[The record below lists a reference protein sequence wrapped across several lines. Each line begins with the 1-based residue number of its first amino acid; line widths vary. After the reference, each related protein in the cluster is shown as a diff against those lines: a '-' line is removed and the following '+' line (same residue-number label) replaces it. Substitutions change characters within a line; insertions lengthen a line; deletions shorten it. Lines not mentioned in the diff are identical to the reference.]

1 MKKYVRYLQHG
12 NRNAGRLQTRPRR
25 RERARAHPP
34 HAGTRGSDDPTEIR
48 PEVQGEAPRQAPRVP
63 SRILQEETHPV
74 NVQLCWHVGQIKSS
88 MGGASSPT
96 HAQWYTPLHF
106 SQYMPSS
113 SSTPHTR
120 HASGLESSKYS
131 AIGSGPKLAVFTV
144 CCCGT
149 STRASPVIL
158 AISACAACLFS
169 FVRRFIDHLCNL
181 ACPSVSPCLLS
192 SSRIFMRPS
201 RSLNDDRECL

>member
-1 MKKYVRYLQHG
+1 MPY
-12 NRNAGRLQTRPRR
+12 RR
-25 RERARAHPP
+25 RTLSELLRDGRFKNPGNCSTLHTWALE
-34 HAGTRGSDDPTEIR
+34 DLMIR
-48 PEVQGEAPRQAPRVP
+48 RIHDLRYNRREAPRQAPRVP

-131 AIGSGPKLAVFTV
+131 AIGSGTTSLTV
-144 CCCGT
+144 YLLCHRSNT
-149 STRASPVIL
+149 LTTHDTARVAL
-158 AISACAACLFS
+158 LL
-169 FVRRFIDHLCNL
+169 RRVNSYRNYN
-181 ACPSVSPCLLS
+181 PS
-192 SSRIFMRPS
+192 
-201 RSLNDDRECL
+201 